1 MSRGTGAGLMTFGVV
16 LGVIGAIMRFAVTVT
31 TTGFNI
37 NVAGDIL
44 MVVGIGALLI
54 GLILVIVGSSSRS
67 TTEERIERTPGGE
80 VRVAD
85 QYNRAP

>member
-1 MSRGTGAGLMTFGVV
+1 MNRTTGAGLLTFGFV
-16 LGVIGAIMRFAVTVT
+16 LGVIGAIMRFAVTAT

-44 MVVGIGALLI
+44 MVVGIGAVLI
-54 GLILVIVGSSSRS
+54 GLILVIVGSSSRT
-67 TTEERIERTPGGE
+67 TTEERVERTPGGE

-85 QYNRAP
+85 QYNRAS

>member
-1 MSRGTGAGLMTFGVV
+1 MNRTAGAGLLTFGVV

-44 MVVGIGALLI
+44 MVVGIGAVLI
-54 GLILVIVGSSSRS
+54 GLILVIVGSSSRT
-67 TTEERIERTPGGE
+67 TTEERVERTPGGE

>member
-1 MSRGTGAGLMTFGVV
+1 MTFGVV

-67 TTEERIERTPGGE
+67 TTEERIERTPGGGE

>member
-1 MSRGTGAGLMTFGVV
+1 MTFGVV
-16 LGVIGAIMRFAVTVT
+16 LGAIGAIMRFAVTVT

-44 MVVGIGALLI
+44 MVVGVGALLI

-67 TTEERIERTPGGE
+67 TTEERVERTPGGE

-85 QYNRAP
+85 HYNRAP

>member
-1 MSRGTGAGLMTFGVV
+1 MNRGTGAGLMSFGVV
-16 LGVIGAIMRFAVTVT
+16 LGVMGAIMRFAVTVT

>member
-1 MSRGTGAGLMTFGVV
+1 MTAIPIPEELPEPAEFRTKPRGLWQDAFHRLVRNRLSV
-16 LGVIGAIMRFAVTVT
+16 
-31 TTGFNI
+31 
-37 NVAGDIL
+37 
-44 MVVGIGALLI
+44 I